1 MPAENLRQALNILD
15 PERALRTADEIDD
28 YFVEREQS
36 PLVELKILLTDIES
50 PQKVLFSGHRGSGKS
65 TELGKL
71 SLDLADEFYIV
82 HYSIKSILNLFD
94 LTYVDVLLS
103 LGLELFRR
111 ATADRLGIKESVF
124 QNVLDFQKEITKEVE
139 MGVSAQ
145 PGVQAELNLYVVKLS
160 SKLGAEARTR
170 EIIREKV
177 SPRLSDLL
185 ENIDFV
191 AREVERVTRKRLLFI
206 VEDLDKTDLAKS
218 KSLFYD
224 YASSLLAPAVS
235 IIYTFPIAL
244 RHDNAFIQI
253 ENYFINSYVLPNIKT
268 CHRNGIEDPQGR
280 SCLQDIL
287 TLRVADSLFEAGVL
301 SQLAQYSGGI
311 PRELISLARLA
322 CLEAL
327 KTKASIII
335 PASVDR
341 AILRKR
347 MDYQVLLSQEQLQL
361 LAKIYQTKKVD
372 NDEPFRQLLH
382 NLSALEYRNDIGVWY
397 DVHPLVAALL
407 PEAPL

>member
-1 MPAENLRQALNILD
+1 MPATDLRQALNILD
-15 PERALRTADEIDD
+15 PERALRTRADIEA

-36 PLVELKILLTDIES
+36 PLEELKILLSDIQT

-71 SLDLADEFYIV
+71 SLELADNFYIIY
-82 HYSIKSILNLFD
+82 YSIQSILNLFD

-111 ATADRLGIKESVF
+111 ATEDNLGVKEAVF
-124 QNVLDFQKEITKEVE
+124 QQVLNFQKEITQEVE
-139 MGVSAQ
+139 MAVAAQ
-145 PGVQAELNLYVVKLS
+145 PGLQAELNLFVVKLS

-191 AREVERVTRKRLLFI
+191 SREMERLTGKRLLFI

-218 KSLFYD
+218 KSLFYE
-224 YASSLLAPAVS
+224 YARSLLAPAVS

-253 ENYFINSYVLPNIKT
+253 ENYFVNSYVLPNIKT
-268 CHRNGIEDPQGR
+268 CHRNGEADLNGR
-280 SCLQDIL
+280 ACLEAIL
-287 TLRVADSLFEAGVL
+287 SRRVAPSLLAADVPAR
-301 SQLAQYSGGI
+301 LAQYSGGV

-322 CLEAL
+322 CLDAL
-327 KTKASIII
+327 KTNQPAIPLTAVERAS
-335 PASVDR
+335 R
-341 AILRKR
+341 RKR
-347 MDYQVLLSQEQLQL
+347 MDYQVLLSQEQLHL
-361 LAKIYQTKKVD
+361 LAKIHQTKQLD
-372 NDEPFRQLLH
+372 NDEPQRQLLH

-397 DVHPLVAALL
+397 DVHPLVIELL
-407 PEAPL
+407 PQAPT